1 MYPPAPASKSLDH
14 DRAQG
19 IVANVR
25 HWHHKF
31 EVFPGVVTPG
41 SYDPGFLL
49 EKLKLPNDMTGLK
62 VLDIGPSDGFF
73 SMHMARRGA
82 RVTVVDYRAK
92 HVHGFGAM
100 EQLTGLE
107 FDYRQMN
114 LYDIPASNIGEFD
127 LVLFLGVLY
136 HLPDM
141 VRALNIVARLC
152 RGRLLVETEF
162 APALMPGVAV
172 AQYYEAASLAGD
184 ITNFWVPNRDCLFAM
199 VRDVGFKIDRIDS
212 WGTRILVDASQS
224 STAETEKM
232 AYAYGLLPG

>member
-1 MYPPAPASKSLDH
+1 MYPAAPASTSLDRE
-14 DRAQG
+14 RARA
-19 IVANVR
+19 IVARVS

-49 EKLKLPNDMTGLK
+49 EKLQLPKDMAGLK

-73 SMHMARRGA
+73 SMNMARRGA

-92 HVHGFGAM
+92 NVHGFGAM
-100 EQLTGLE
+100 EQLTALE

-114 LYDIPASNIGEFD
+114 LYDIPGSDIGTFD
-127 LVLFLGVLY
+127 IVLFLGVLY

-141 VRALNIVARLC
+141 VRALNIVAGLC
-152 RGRLLVETEF
+152 QGRLLIETEF
-162 APALMPGVAV
+162 APALMPGVAA

-199 VRDVGFKIDRIDS
+199 VRDIGFRINRSDS
-212 WGTRILVDASQS
+212 WDTRILVDASPGG
-224 STAETEKM
+224 TAKTEKM